1 MAELK
6 MLAIDLGASSGRG
19 IVGGFDGEKLSLRE
33 NHRFS
38 NDPVITNG
46 RMYWDILRIFHE
58 IKQSITKTVLEN
70 DNISSIGIDT
80 WGVDYALL
88 DGKGRMLANPMHYRD
103 TRTEDIVPYVE
114 KYFSMDELYNKAGI
128 QRINFNTIF
137 QLAADMRDDPD
148 MVARAERMLNIPD
161 LLNYFLTGKMANEYT
176 VLSTGAILDANTREY
191 AFDLLDKLGLPRK
204 LFGEIVQPG
213 YNLGKLLPQVLG
225 ETGKC
230 NADVLTVASH
240 DTASAVIAVPTQEE
254 DFIYISSGTWSLMG
268 TELKSPLISAQSNA
282 MNLTNEGGA
291 MGTIRFLKNIMGLW
305 IIQESRR
312 QWKREGKDYSFAQ
325 MEAWAKECKP
335 FRSLINPDYVTFATP
350 GNMPEKIRDYC
361 RMTGQPVPET
371 VGEVVRCIYESL
383 ALKYRMTAESIE
395 KLMGKKAKV
404 IHVVGGGTKD
414 RFLSQMTAD
423 ACGIPVAAGPEE
435 ATAIGNLMMQA
446 IAVGEVADL
455 KQARQIIA
463 NSFELKR
470 YEPTS
475 DRAIWD
481 EAYGRFC
488 TLK

>member
-1 MAELK
+1 MSELK

-19 IVGGFDGEKLSLRE
+19 IVGGFDGEKLTLRE

-88 DGKGRMLANPMHYRD
+88 DAKGRMLANPMHYRD

-114 KYFSMDELYNKAGI
+114 QFFSMDELYNKAGI

-137 QLAADMRDDPD
+137 QLAADLRDDPD
-148 MVARAERMLNIPD
+148 MIARADRMLNIPD

-176 VLSTGAILDANTREY
+176 VLSTGAILDAKTGEY
-191 AFDLLDKLGLPRK
+191 AFDLLDKIGLPRK

-213 YNLGKLLPQVLG
+213 YNLGKLLPQVIG

-268 TELKSPLISAQSNA
+268 TELKAPLISEQSNKL
-282 MNLTNEGGA
+282 NLTNEGGA
-291 MGTIRFLKNIMGLW
+291 MKTIRFLKNIMGLW

-335 FRSLINPDYVTFATP
+335 FRSLINPDYVSFATP

-361 RMTGQPVPET
+361 RMTNQPVPET

-395 KLMGKKAKV
+395 TLMGKKAKV

-463 NSFELKR
+463 ASFDLKK
-470 YEPTS
+470 YEPTA
-475 DRAIWD
+475 DRAVWD

-488 TLK
+488 ALK